1 MSCSALASGKPGGRA
16 HLPCV
21 GRTCRA
27 AHHPSLQVWGECLL
41 LSLLHSFKNKAGV
54 VQSSGNADS
63 AAGSIHEIPMTFLL
77 LNNDK
82 IKRPRIGL

>member
-27 AHHPSLQVWGECLL
+27 AHHPSLQGCGECLL
-41 LSLLHSFKNKAGV
+41 LSLLHSFKNKTGV

-63 AAGSIHEIPMTFLL
+63 AAEIPMTFLL